1 MSLLVQAGER
11 ADGARSPLLQM
22 KQAILIKSYF
32 VGRSKLTPGFSDISL
47 ETELPLSAPEALMEL
62 LPPHCSS
69 QCTWNR
75 KNQTKSAVKTLE
87 QQWPPTCT
95 ACTRP

>member
-32 VGRSKLTPGFSDISL
+32 VGRSKLTPGFLDISL